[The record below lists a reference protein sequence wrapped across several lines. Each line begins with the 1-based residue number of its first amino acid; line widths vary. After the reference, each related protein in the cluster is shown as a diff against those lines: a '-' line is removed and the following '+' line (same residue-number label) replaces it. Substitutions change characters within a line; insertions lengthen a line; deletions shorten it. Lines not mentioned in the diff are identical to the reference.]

1 MKPLEL
7 WDWQKVDQEFLARHN
22 WTALAAVETGG
33 AKTMLAVEAVR
44 NSGAERVLIVAPK
57 QTHHSAWIPTVERQ
71 LGLTARVIGNGRKAD
86 REALAD
92 FEWGSPGIYLVTP
105 QFLTR
110 ADVSRWE
117 GDMLVV
123 DEALALDTPVPTPTG
138 WTTVGEVEV
147 GDYVVSPTGWPTKV
161 TGLTPVRVGD
171 TFRLTTD
178 RGEEI
183 VTDAGHLWVAAPR
196 THGGT
201 NYLKYREVTTQEMFD
216 RNTVWRIERPEPIV
230 LPEAELPID
239 PYILGQWLG
248 NGSRSQQHVAV
259 RPEHVVD
266 FIAVRG
272 FAIFNVADMC
282 ITGAAGLLSFWSFR
296 AERR

>member
-7 WDWQKVDQEFLARHN
+7 WDWQKADQEFLARHN

-33 AKTMLAVEAVR
+33 GKSILAVEAIR

-57 QTHHSAWIPTVERQ
+57 QTHHTAWIPTVERQ

-138 WTTVGEVEV
+138 WTTVGEIEV
-147 GDYVVSPTGWPTKV
+147 GDYVVSPTGRPTKV

-183 VTDAGHLWVAAPR
+183 VTGAGHLWVAAPR
-196 THGGT
+196 TQGGT
-201 NYLKYREVTTQEMFD
+201 YYLKYREVTTQSV
-216 RNTVWRIERPEPIV
+216 RASRYATPCCGRTS
-230 LPEAELPID
+230 
-239 PYILGQWLG
+239 LG
-248 NGSRSQQHVAV
+248 S
-259 RPEHVVD
+259 
-266 FIAVRG
+266 
-272 FAIFNVADMC
+272 
-282 ITGAAGLLSFWSFR
+282 
-296 AERR
+296 